1 MKRGSETLGAV
12 GDQPTTDANERQE
25 HIVEIIPLGAGQ
37 EVGRSC
43 VILKYMGKTV
53 MFDCGVHPGFSGE
66 QSLPYFDSID
76 LDTVDLMLVTH
87 FHLDHC
93 AAVPYVV
100 GKTVFKGRIF
110 MTHPTKAIFG
120 MLLKDSVKV
129 SRGSTD
135 DGLYSEKDV
144 EAALE
149 RTELLDFHQTIDVDG
164 IKVTAWRAGHVLG
177 AAMFMVEIAGM
188 RALYTGDYSRLAD
201 RHMSAADLPAPPPHI
216 VIVEATYGVSRHLPR
231 EGREQRFVNMI
242 RSVVQRGGRCLL
254 PVVALGRAQELML
267 ILEDYWDRNAD
278 LRGVP
283 IYQAS
288 GLARRALGVFQTYIA
303 MMNEDIKAAFG
314 QSANPFNFKYITE
327 LRTQGGLDDVGPCVV
342 LATPSMLQSGLSREL
357 FDAWCEDKRNGIII
371 ADFAVQGTLAREILA
386 SPSHVLTKAGAK
398 VPLRMSVE
406 HISFSAH
413 ADFDQTSQFVEL
425 LNPPHVILVH
435 GEAVEMGRLRKA
447 LEQQAVALGQ
457 RRLLYTPKICQPVHI
472 RHRPQLRA
480 KVVGSLADRKA
491 RPGKPLAGLLVQQG
505 QSCMLMAPEDLPTFT
520 MLHPGRIIQRQVLS
534 LKQPWTELRLAL
546 EVLIDG
552 VQGVGDMGSVSGNA
566 SGETLR
572 VASTVTLTHRP
583 PDSVVMEWQG
593 DPVSD
598 AIADTVVAVI
608 LQSGDEPPAVSSA
621 EVKRRKCLSAGDLE
635 GAAAAEVALLTAVLD
650 AQFGRAHI
658 DPDQGLITVQVDDRH
673 VAVECKTGKVEC
685 SDFALKA
692 RVETAVSRLMDAL
705 APASLQE

>member
-1 MKRGSETLGAV
+1 MVKRGADTLVAK
-12 GDQPTTDANERQE
+12 
-25 HIVEIIPLGAGQ
+25 IIPLGAGQ

-76 LDTVDLMLVTH
+76 LDSVDLMLVTH

-129 SRGSTD
+129 SRGATD
-135 DGLYSEKDV
+135 AGLYSEKDV

-201 RHMSAADLPAPPPHI
+201 RHMSAADLPSPPPHI

-242 RSVVQRGGRCLL
+242 RAVVQRGGRCLL

-288 GLARRALGVFQTYIA
+288 GLARRALGIFQTYIA
-303 MMNEDIKAAFG
+303 MMNDDIKAAFG

-327 LRTQGGLDDVGPCVV
+327 LKTQGGLDDVGPCVV

-357 FDAWCEDKRNGIII
+357 FDAWCEDKRNGVII
-371 ADFAVQGTLAREILA
+371 ADFAVQGTLARDILA

-425 LNPPHVILVH
+425 LDPPHVILVH

-457 RRLLYTPKICQPVHI
+457 RRLLYTPKVCQPVHI
-472 RHRPQLRA
+472 RHRPQLKA
-480 KVVGSLADRKA
+480 KVVGSLADKNA
-491 RPGKPLAGLLVQQG
+491 QPGKPLAGLLVQQG
-505 QSCMLMAPEDLPTFT
+505 QNCMLMAPQDLPTFT
-520 MLHPGRIIQRQVLS
+520 KLHPGRIIQRQVLH
-534 LKQPWTELRLAL
+534 LNQPWPELRLAL

-552 VQGVGDMGSVSGNA
+552 VQGAGDLGSVSSGDA
-566 SGETLR
+566 SGESLR
-572 VASTVTLTHRP
+572 VANTVTLTHRP

-593 DPVSD
+593 DPVGD
-598 AIADTVVAVI
+598 AIADTVIAVI
-608 LQSGDEPPAVSSA
+608 LQSGSEPPAVSSA
-621 EVKRRKCLSAGDLE
+621 EVKRRKCLHMGDLE
-635 GAAAAEVALLTAVLD
+635 GAAAAEVALLVAVLD
-650 AQFGRAHI
+650 AQFGKAHI
-658 DPDQGLITVQVDDRH
+658 DADQGLITIQVDDRH

-685 SDFALKA
+685 ADFALKA
-692 RVETAVSRLMDAL
+692 RVEVAISRLMEAL